1 MGWGGLSPLVVN
13 DGDGSFV
20 MVSFG
25 FTVGFLVCSS
35 CWGST
40 DEGVRSEV
48 LCVDRIALRLATATN
63 RPQKLTFNVQPV
75 TALASENAGV
85 LAPRAPSAFAF
96 LDLTPCYEP
105 AGTEVQHVTVLA
117 PRPLHTLLSTRV
129 KTWSCSTSV
138 KRVSGPAY
146 SEDIRDV
153 FGRREP
159 WFAVCQIQ
167 IWAVTGDISPS
178 AATYNDILFQ

>member
-1 MGWGGLSPLVVN
+1 MVLQLGFWFVLHV
-13 DGDGSFV
+13 GDLRTRGS
-20 MVSFG
+20 G
-25 FTVGFLVCSS
+25 
-35 CWGST
+35 
-40 DEGVRSEV
+40 RRY
-48 LCVDRIALRLATATN
+48 CVWVESHYALLPATN